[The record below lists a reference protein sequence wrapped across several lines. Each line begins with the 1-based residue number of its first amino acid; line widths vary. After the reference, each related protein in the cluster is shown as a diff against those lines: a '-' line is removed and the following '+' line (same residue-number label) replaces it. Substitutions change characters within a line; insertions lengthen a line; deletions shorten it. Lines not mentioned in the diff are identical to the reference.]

1 MNAPLSEL
9 ADLLEK
15 RLAVIADHELRE
27 NDPDEQLRQLQSV
40 SEKIVERQGELAGDL
55 SPRLAH
61 FLENCS
67 YDKALAWIRGGN
79 S

>member
-1 MNAPLSEL
+1 MSESLTEL

-27 NDPDEQLRQLQSV
+27 RDPDEQLKQLQTV
-40 SEKIVERQGELAGDL
+40 SEKIVERQAELTGEL